1 MPMPIYPALADAKVV
16 FARGLQLPSNPDHVI
31 FNAPRPLLGTQLS
44 CTDWCHGRFYA
55 QVNLADAYATAF
67 VKQNIGLDARVV
79 VTVTDEEVVE
89 MLLID
94 NRYRDRY
101 REFAF
106 EQQLE
111 MLLPNLSKIQSL
123 QYGDALAMLDVAQAI
138 IKASLSD

>member
-1 MPMPIYPALADAKVV
+1 M
-16 FARGLQLPSNPDHVI
+16 
-31 FNAPRPLLGTQLS
+31 
-44 CTDWCHGRFYA
+44 
-55 QVNLADAYATAF
+55 
-67 VKQNIGLDARVV
+67 KQNIDLDARVV
-79 VTVTDEEVVE
+79 VTVTDEEVIE

-106 EQQLE
+106 DQQLE